1 MEEDFCCIGTP
12 SPVPPWFFLMGPT
25 YLGLIHHGSHGAVP
39 GGEDPPPVEE
49 GPAAGLE
56 EPRLVALVRLDA
68 LEKKHLHRFSGLTRN
83 NPHLVQGGE
92 KASLVHEFQSPCGKE
107 RYSRCEHKDP
117 YESV

>member
-1 MEEDFCCIGTP
+1 MTTFRFGSAETFLTYGRRFLLYWNP
-12 SPVPPWFFLMGPT
+12 LPGFPPLVFLMGPT

-68 LEKKHLHRFSGLTRN
+68 LEKYLHRFSGL
-83 NPHLVQGGE
+83 
-92 KASLVHEFQSPCGKE
+92 A
-107 RYSRCEHKDP
+107 
-117 YESV
+117 